1 MRRIFFTLLIAVN
14 LLGCLVSVSLA
25 EDRTI
30 PITFSVTS
38 TGINRF
44 IASQWGSSTKSWNI
58 TNQGVWCSIQL
69 QKPTVS
75 LYSNTIKIN
84 LAVTV
89 VAIDISTDLPIYV
102 NQTFRFTPT
111 LTIPS
116 TTISMD
122 KIYGQ
127 YTDLVAAI
135 AGAIPDTRVQ
145 GAVAQ
150 ALSPI
155 NWVIYQGKILNE
167 STARWTES
175 SDIGWKG
182 LPTLTFSVANNEV
195 NLTIAPTIYSLA
207 PEFTCKWYRCDDVNF
222 GISISCNDK
231 FTVDLTDNWLVFTGT
246 IGVKYTVKSTLPAQA
261 IYNTYQNK
269 YIANI
274 YLTIDNPQPNSLLTT
289 STRIK
294 LKRGNME
301 SLYYI
306 KSNSV
311 EDDCGWYPGWLE
323 AIYGE

>member
-14 LLGCLVSVSLA
+14 LLGCLVSVSLT

-135 AGAIPDTRVQ
+135 AGAIPDTRVEE
-145 GAVAQ
+145 
-150 ALSPI
+150 L
-155 NWVIYQGKILNE
+155 
-167 STARWTES
+167 
-175 SDIGWKG
+175 
-182 LPTLTFSVANNEV
+182 
-195 NLTIAPTIYSLA
+195 
-207 PEFTCKWYRCDDVNF
+207 
-222 GISISCNDK
+222 
-231 FTVDLTDNWLVFTGT
+231 
-246 IGVKYTVKSTLPAQA
+246 
-261 IYNTYQNK
+261 
-269 YIANI
+269 
-274 YLTIDNPQPNSLLTT
+274 
-289 STRIK
+289 
-294 LKRGNME
+294 
-301 SLYYI
+301 
-306 KSNSV
+306 
-311 EDDCGWYPGWLE
+311 
-323 AIYGE
+323 